1 MPEEKEDVQE
11 IHDADSRARSRGP
24 GSGGML
30 GNQAGGANATPSEM
44 PSICKTQAATLKL
57 AGTAADDFVKKCTGA
72 PANAAER
79 KSAPKLQ
86 GMK

>member
-1 MPEEKEDVQE
+1 MYKKYT
-11 IHDADSRARSRGP
+11 
-24 GSGGML
+24 ML
-30 GNQAGGANATPSEM
+30 TVGLAAAALVLAVCSAEAAGNQAGGANATPSEM
-44 PSICKTQAATLKL
+44 PSICKPQAAPLKR

>member
-1 MPEEKEDVQE
+1 VVLSLGEARILSGLEA
-11 IHDADSRARSRGP
+11 IRRA
-24 GSGGML
+24 
-30 GNQAGGANATPSEM
+30 E
-44 PSICKTQAATLKL
+44 L

>member
-1 MPEEKEDVQE
+1 MYKKYT
-11 IHDADSRARSRGP
+11 
-24 GSGGML
+24 ML
-30 GNQAGGANATPSEM
+30 TVGLAAAALVLAVCSAEAAGNQAGGANATPSEM

-57 AGTAADDFVKKCTGA
+57 AGLPRDFVKKCTGA